1 MVLNDDTIC
10 AISTAPG
17 KGAVS
22 IIRISGNEVIKVSNQ
37 LFQAHNKKKL
47 SLNNANTV
55 ILGNIIENSMFVDEV
70 LITIFKAPKSYTG
83 EHVVEIACHG
93 STYIQGKIIQLLIKK
108 GCRLAKKGEF
118 TLRAFLNGKLDLSQ
132 AEGVAELI
140 ASENKQAHSLAMQQ
154 MRGGFSNEIQKLRNK
169 FIKFASLI
177 ELELDFSQEDVEFVD
192 REELLKLTHNIKKKT
207 ESLLQSFKLGNAIK
221 NGIPVSIV
229 GRPNSGKSTL
239 LNTILNEDRA
249 IVSNIEGTTRDVI
262 EESIIIN
269 GYKFRFVDTAGLRK
283 TTNKIEKIG
292 IKKTYQKIHES
303 AFVLYLIDKE
313 NFNATKIEEEIE
325 EIQSQ
330 LNTKDAMILIAN
342 KNDIN
347 KNKLILNKL
356 NNYNILDVSAKNG
369 KGINNILDT
378 LMNRI
383 EGWRTL
389 NNEIIIINQRHFESL
404 INTLDSIN
412 DVEKGIQ
419 HSISGELL
427 SIDIKHALNYL
438 GEITGEITNEH
449 LLDSIFKDFCI
460 GK

>member
-1 MVLNDDTIC
+1 MVLNHDTIC

-22 IIRISGNEVIKVSNQ
+22 IIRISGNEAVQVTNQ
-37 LFQAHNKKKL
+37 LFQAHNKKKI
-47 SLNNANTV
+47 SLNNSNTV

-93 STYIQGKIIQLLIKK
+93 STYIQGKIIQLLITQ

-140 ASENKQAHSLAMQQ
+140 ASENKQAHSIAMQQ
-154 MRGGFSNEIQKLRNK
+154 MRGGFSNEIQNLRNK

-177 ELELDFSQEDVEFVD
+177 ELELDFSQEDVEFVE
-192 REELLKLTHNIKKKT
+192 RKELLELTNKIKRKT
-207 ESLLQSFKLGNAIK
+207 KNLLESFKLGNAIK
-221 NGIPVSIV
+221 NGIPISIV
-229 GRPNSGKSTL
+229 GQPNSGKSTL
-239 LNTILNEDRA
+239 LNQILNEDRA
-249 IVSNIEGTTRDVI
+249 IVSNVKGTTRDVI
-262 EESIIIN
+262 EERIIIN
-269 GYKFRFVDTAGLRK
+269 GYEFRFIDTAGLRK
-283 TTNKIEKIG
+283 TRNQIEKIG
-292 IKKTYQKIHES
+292 IQKTYEKINQS

-313 NFNATKIEEEIE
+313 DFNIKKIENEIQ

-330 LNTKDAMILIAN
+330 LNEIGSIIIVAN
-342 KNDIN
+342 KDDIN
-347 KNKLILNKL
+347 QEKIIISNQNKYDILN
-356 NNYNILDVSAKNG
+356 ISAKQG
-369 KGINNILDT
+369 KGVDKVLSSILEK
-378 LMNRI
+378 I
-383 EGWRTL
+383 EDWKKL

-404 INTLDSIN
+404 INTLQSVK
-412 DVEKGIQ
+412 DVEKGI
-419 HSISGELL
+419 SSNISGEFL
-427 SIDIKHALNYL
+427 SSDIKTALNYL

>member
-177 ELELDFSQEDVEFVD
+177 ELELDFSQEDVEFVE
-192 REELLKLTHNIKKKT
+192 RKELLQLTDKIKKK
-207 ESLLQSFKLGNAIK
+207 N
-221 NGIPVSIV
+221 
-229 GRPNSGKSTL
+229 R
-239 LNTILNEDRA
+239 
-249 IVSNIEGTTRDVI
+249 
-262 EESIIIN
+262 
-269 GYKFRFVDTAGLRK
+269 KFT
-283 TTNKIEKIG
+283 
-292 IKKTYQKIHES
+292 
-303 AFVLYLIDKE
+303 
-313 NFNATKIEEEIE
+313 
-325 EIQSQ
+325 
-330 LNTKDAMILIAN
+330 
-342 KNDIN
+342 
-347 KNKLILNKL
+347 
-356 NNYNILDVSAKNG
+356 
-369 KGINNILDT
+369 
-378 LMNRI
+378 
-383 EGWRTL
+383 
-389 NNEIIIINQRHFESL
+389 
-404 INTLDSIN
+404 
-412 DVEKGIQ
+412 
-419 HSISGELL
+419 
-427 SIDIKHALNYL
+427 
-438 GEITGEITNEH
+438 
-449 LLDSIFKDFCI
+449 
-460 GK
+460 

>member
-1 MVLNDDTIC
+1 MVLNHDTIC

-22 IIRISGNEVIKVSNQ
+22 IIRISGNEAIKVSNQ

-47 SLNNANTV
+47 SLNNSNTV

-83 EHVVEIACHG
+83 EHVIEIACHG
-93 STYIQGKIIQLLIKK
+93 STYIQGKIIQLLIKQ

-154 MRGGFSNEIQKLRNK
+154 MRGGFSNEIQNLRNK

-177 ELELDFSQEDVEFVD
+177 ELELDFSQEDVEFVE
-192 REELLKLTHNIKKKT
+192 RKELLQLTNKIKRKT
-207 ESLLQSFKLGNAIK
+207 EHLLESFKLGNAIK
-221 NGIPVSIV
+221 NGIPISIV
-229 GRPNSGKSTL
+229 GQPNSGKSTL
-239 LNTILNEDRA
+239 LNQILNEDRA
-249 IVSNIEGTTRDVI
+249 IVSNIKGTTRDVI
-262 EESIIIN
+262 EERIIIN
-269 GYKFRFVDTAGLRK
+269 GYEFRFIDTAGLRK
-283 TTNKIEKIG
+283 TRNKIEKIG
-292 IKKTYQKIHES
+292 IQKTYEKINQS

-313 NFNATKIEEEIE
+313 DFNIKKIEN
-325 EIQSQ
+325 EIQEIQGQ
-330 LNTKDAMILIAN
+330 LNEIGSIIIIAN
-342 KNDIN
+342 KDDIN
-347 KNKLILNKL
+347 QEKIIISNQNKYDILN
-356 NNYNILDVSAKNG
+356 ISAKQG
-369 KGINNILDT
+369 KGVDKILSSI
-378 LMNRI
+378 LEKI
-383 EGWRTL
+383 EDWKKL
-389 NNEIIIINQRHFESL
+389 NNEIMIINQRHFESL
-404 INTLDSIN
+404 INTLQSVK
-412 DVEKGIQ
+412 DVEKGI
-419 HSISGELL
+419 SSNISGEFL
-427 SIDIKHALNYL
+427 SSDIKTALNYL

>member
-1 MVLNDDTIC
+1 MVLNYETIC

-17 KGAVS
+17 KGAVA
-22 IIRISGNEVIKVSNQ
+22 IIRISGKDSIKICNQ
-37 LFQAHNKKKL
+37 IFKAHNKKKL
-47 SLNNANTV
+47 SLNNSKTV
-55 ILGNIIENSMFVDEV
+55 IIGNIIENRKIIDEV
-70 LITIFKAPKSYTG
+70 LITMFKGPKSYTG
-83 EHVVEIACHG
+83 ENIIEIACHG
-93 STYIQGKIIQLLIKK
+93 STYIQSSIIQLLIRK

-118 TLRAFLNGKLDLSQ
+118 TLRAFLNKKLDLSQ
-132 AEGVAELI
+132 AEAVSELI
-140 ASENKQAHSLAMQQ
+140 SSENEKAHNLAMKQ
-154 MRGGFSNEIQKLRNK
+154 MRGGFSDEIQNLRNK

-192 REELLKLTHNIKKKT
+192 REELLKLTHSIKKKT

-249 IVSNIEGTTRDVI
+249 IVSNIAGTTRDVI
-262 EESIIIN
+262 EESVIIN

-292 IKKTYQKIHES
+292 IQKTYQKIHES

-313 NFNATKIEEEIE
+313 NFNAKKIEEEIE

-330 LNTKDAMILIAN
+330 LNTKDTMILIAN

-347 KNKLILNKL
+347 KNKLILKKL

-369 KGINNILDT
+369 KGISTILDT

-383 EGWRTL
+383 EGWRKL

-419 HSISGELL
+419 HNISGELL

>member
-1 MVLNDDTIC
+1 MVLNHDTIC

-22 IIRISGNEVIKVSNQ
+22 IIRISGNEAVQVTNQ
-37 LFQAHNKKKL
+37 LFQAHNKKKI
-47 SLNNANTV
+47 SLNNSNTV

-93 STYIQGKIIQLLIKK
+93 STYIQSKIIQLLITQ

-140 ASENKQAHSLAMQQ
+140 ASENKQAHSIAMQQ
-154 MRGGFSNEIQKLRNK
+154 MRGGFSNEIQNLRNK

-177 ELELDFSQEDVEFVD
+177 ELELDFSQEDVEFVE
-192 REELLKLTHNIKKKT
+192 RKELLELTNKIKRKT
-207 ESLLQSFKLGNAIK
+207 KNLLESFKLGNAIK
-221 NGIPVSIV
+221 NGIPISIV
-229 GRPNSGKSTL
+229 GQPNSGKSTL
-239 LNTILNEDRA
+239 LNQILNEDRA
-249 IVSNIEGTTRDVI
+249 IVSNIKGTTRDVI
-262 EESIIIN
+262 EERIIIN
-269 GYKFRFVDTAGLRK
+269 GYEFRFIDTAGLRK
-283 TTNKIEKIG
+283 TRNKIEKIG
-292 IKKTYQKIHES
+292 IQKTYEKINQS

-313 NFNATKIEEEIE
+313 DFNIKKIENEIQ

-330 LNTKDAMILIAN
+330 LNEIGSIIIVAN
-342 KNDIN
+342 KDDIN
-347 KNKLILNKL
+347 QEKIIISNQNKYDILN
-356 NNYNILDVSAKNG
+356 ISAKQG
-369 KGINNILDT
+369 KGVDKVLSSILEK
-378 LMNRI
+378 I
-383 EGWRTL
+383 EDWKKL

-404 INTLDSIN
+404 INTLQSVK
-412 DVEKGIQ
+412 DVEKGIN
-419 HSISGELL
+419 SNISGEFL
-427 SIDIKHALNYL
+427 SSDIKTALNYL

>member
-1 MVLNDDTIC
+1 MVLNYETIC

-17 KGAVS
+17 KGAVA
-22 IIRISGNEVIKVSNQ
+22 IIRISGKDSVKICNQ
-37 LFQAHNKKKL
+37 IFKAHNERKL
-47 SLNNANTV
+47 SLDNAKTV
-55 ILGNIIENSMFVDEV
+55 ILGNIIENQKIIDEV
-70 LITIFKAPKSYTG
+70 LITMFKGPKSYTG
-83 EHVVEIACHG
+83 ENIIEIACHG
-93 STYIQGKIIQLLIKK
+93 STYIQSAIIQLLIRK

-118 TLRAFLNGKLDLSQ
+118 TLRAFLNKKLDLSQ
-132 AEGVAELI
+132 AEAVSELI
-140 ASENKQAHSLAMQQ
+140 SSENEKAHNLAMKQ
-154 MRGGFSNEIQKLRNK
+154 MRGGFSDEIQKLRNK

-325 EIQSQ
+325 DIQSQ

-347 KNKLILNKL
+347 KNKLILKKL

-419 HSISGELL
+419 HNISGELL